1 MYLYEFLES
10 SFTQYENNI
19 VIEYDDGSITY
30 KNLQEKITDL
40 SNAILKFAINEQF
53 IGITTTKSIE
63 MIVGTIAILKAG
75 KTYLPLDPNY
85 PTVRLQQLIEDADL
99 KFTVCIGNEHNIFN
113 AFGLTSIVSD
123 QLYHLPQID
132 IPFQSSIVCVL
143 YTSGTT
149 NQPKGVCLGHQGL
162 INQLNWQKQNGFA
175 KPGVKTLLFSHL
187 SFDAA
192 FLEIFV
198 PIFTGGTLYIA
209 NDGYHFNAGYL
220 LQYIDEK
227 KIDRLFLPYTVMQFL
242 AETAKQYN
250 LYPSS
255 IKEII
260 TGGELLRI
268 SPQIANFFDK
278 LPECTLRNVYG
289 PTEAS
294 VWVTELTLK
303 GDALRWPQI
312 PSLGKPIA
320 GATVFLV
327 DQNLKMIPPGEIGEV
342 LIYGDCIAL
351 YYLNKTEQTAAS
363 FIHWQHSELGTIRVY
378 KTGDFASLN
387 EDGSFQFHGRKDE
400 QVKIRGGYRVEL
412 GEVEVTICKLAGV
425 SQAKVIVREDVPEQR
440 KIVAYVILS
449 DNSVEEASIKKQLSD
464 HLPGYMVPDFIVI
477 MNNFPLTVSGKIDKL
492 GLPAPHQQVGST
504 TISDYVTPVNQVEN
518 YLKLLWE
525 EILQIKNISTHDN
538 FFEVGGNSI
547 IAIQMMIRIEKE
559 KGVQLPLVSVF
570 EYDSIEKLAQLINKN
585 NPAEEGSSL
594 IAIKSTGSRP
604 PIYLIH
610 GDSLNVLNFN
620 GIARHIHA
628 DQPVYGLQPKAIDGK
643 SEIFDTI
650 EKIAQHYVE
659 AIMQQNPIGPYAIAG
674 HSFGGYVAIEM
685 TKQLKQAGKSIL
697 MLGLF
702 DTDTFNVKQDL
713 EFKQRIIKKI
723 VRQGPKFLWI
733 AKSFMTNPKQVIQ
746 YQFVSFKRRIKE
758 YFHLQENDMVPGT
771 EYYYHLMHKINS
783 IHRKALL
790 NYRLGKCD
798 VKIVLFKAIVSFP

>member
-1 MYLYEFLES
+1 M
-10 SFTQYENNI
+10 
-19 VIEYDDGSITY
+19 
-30 KNLQEKITDL
+30 
-40 SNAILKFAINEQF
+40 
-53 IGITTTKSIE
+53 
-63 MIVGTIAILKAG
+63 
-75 KTYLPLDPNY
+75 
-85 PTVRLQQLIEDADL
+85 
-99 KFTVCIGNEHNIFN
+99 
-113 AFGLTSIVSD
+113 
-123 QLYHLPQID
+123 
-132 IPFQSSIVCVL
+132 
-143 YTSGTT
+143 
-149 NQPKGVCLGHQGL
+149 
-162 INQLNWQKQNGFA
+162 
-175 KPGVKTLLFSHL
+175 
-187 SFDAA
+187 
-192 FLEIFV
+192 
-198 PIFTGGTLYIA
+198 
-209 NDGYHFNAGYL
+209 
-220 LQYIDEK
+220 
-227 KIDRLFLPYTVMQFL
+227 
-242 AETAKQYN
+242 
-250 LYPSS
+250 
-255 IKEII
+255 
-260 TGGELLRI
+260 
-268 SPQIANFFDK
+268 
-278 LPECTLRNVYG
+278 
-289 PTEAS
+289 
-294 VWVTELTLK
+294 
-303 GDALRWPQI
+303 
-312 PSLGKPIA
+312 
-320 GATVFLV
+320 
-327 DQNLKMIPPGEIGEV
+327 
-342 LIYGDCIAL
+342 
-351 YYLNKTEQTAAS
+351 
-363 FIHWQHSELGTIRVY
+363 
-378 KTGDFASLN
+378 
-387 EDGSFQFHGRKDE
+387 
-400 QVKIRGGYRVEL
+400 
-412 GEVEVTICKLAGV
+412 
-425 SQAKVIVREDVPEQR
+425 
-440 KIVAYVILS
+440 
-449 DNSVEEASIKKQLSD
+449 
-464 HLPGYMVPDFIVI
+464 
-477 MNNFPLTVSGKIDKL
+477 
-492 GLPAPHQQVGST
+492 PAPHQQVGST